1 MRLILVRNNNLF
13 VLQSA
18 LTSFTVLPHQASG
31 AMSAIED
38 AEALSIFLRAVA
50 PSSDTKAINEALQHV
65 FRVRYKRA
73 SLCQTRSR
81 AMGLLASEKIG
92 KQSSDELFELWMY
105 PGATQWEVERPDMVL
120 PE

>member
-1 MRLILVRNNNLF
+1 
-13 VLQSA
+13 
-18 LTSFTVLPHQASG
+18 
-31 AMSAIED
+31 MSAIED
-38 AEALSIFLRAVA
+38 AEALSIHLPKLAS
-50 PSSDTKAINEALQHV
+50 SSDTKAINEVLQHV

-105 PGATQWEVERPDMVL
+105 PGAAQWELERPDMIL